1 MRFCADSRWSAVRV
15 GVTVRR
21 GARHWRRLGST
32 LAVCG
37 MFSVSLGLASAQ
49 GLSWEQLAE
58 GMVVTTWDPGTRCD
72 GQVPRLFMVKID
84 PERFRFSTYHFRDEG
99 LPEPLTIKEW
109 QQRTRASVLFN
120 AGLFRED
127 FSYMGWLFK
136 NGRSLGSKRH
146 PLWKGLFVAEP
157 VGTGLPKAR
166 VLDLAVEHFSPDDP
180 AYHEA
185 AQSLMLLDRS
195 GKPRVRRTGQRA
207 HQTVVVED
215 RAGSLVVIKTAGEV
229 TMWELAVCLQ
239 EGLPGIA
246 HAMAMDGG
254 ASSDL
259 LISSDLPGVREAG
272 RDPSLWQRLVDG
284 NGVEHITLPAVI
296 GVAARDVGRQR

>member
-1 MRFCADSRWSAVRV
+1 MRFCVDSRWSAVRV

-21 GARHWRRLGST
+21 GAWHWRRLGRT

-99 LPEPLTIKEW
+99 LPAPLTIKEW

-157 VGTGLPKAR
+157 VRAGVPKAR

-207 HQTVVVED
+207 HQTVVAED